1 MEQMEQA
8 EWHVRLSPEVRAW
21 HDSLKGPD
29 AAITHTVIK
38 RLRESGSQLRM
49 PHSRPLGRGLFELRF
64 TLADGRVEQ
73 RIT

>member
-1 MEQMEQA
+1 MEGA
-8 EWHVRLSPEVRAW
+8 GWHVRLSPEVQAW
-21 HDSLKGPD
+21 HDSLKGLD

-38 RLRESGSQLRM
+38 RLRQFGGQLRM
-49 PHSRPLGRGLFELRF
+49 PHSRPLGSGLFELRF